1 MTIQNITNQSTQL
14 QVSTLKNQI
23 NKLKEK
29 KKNEIIKKYEMK
41 KKDFKN
47 QIKFNNITFILF
59 LLCGIFGGTSKL
71 AGKNNG
77 KNAFDIFCIGLASF
91 GLLLN
96 LFYKKDLN
104 KIDNDLQ
111 KELNEVV

>member
-1 MTIQNITNQSTQL
+1 MTIQNITNQSKQL
-14 QVSTLKNQI
+14 QILTLQNQI
-23 NKLKEK
+23 NKLKDEK
-29 KKNEIIKKYEMK
+29 KDAITRKYEMK
-41 KKDFKN
+41 KKDFKK
-47 QIKFNNITFILF
+47 QIIFNNVTFILF
-59 LLCGIFGGTSKL
+59 LLCGIFGGTSNL

-96 LFYKKDLN
+96 LFYKRDLN